1 MNRAGAID
9 SEKHSLGQIAS
20 RLHKKPDSS
29 EGALGKVPSG
39 NSPAVYPTAEAAIL
53 ERHKQAAVGE
63 ELNAKAAMEI
73 EELLE
78 ETERVREKRQ
88 IRNGGWCLSTP
99 MVGARYYTF

>member
-1 MNRAGAID
+1 M
-9 SEKHSLGQIAS
+9 
-20 RLHKKPDSS
+20 
-29 EGALGKVPSG
+29 
-39 NSPAVYPTAEAAIL
+39 
-53 ERHKQAAVGE
+53 GE

-88 IRNGGWCLSTP
+88 IRNGGWYLSTP